1 MKTFNCSINQYIE
14 ADSEEE
20 AIEIFCD
27 RVELL
32 KLSIKDVDCFEHHV
46 LEDEEKDM

>member
-14 ADSEEE
+14 AETEEE

-27 RVELL
+27 RIEHL
-32 KLSIKDVDCFEHHV
+32 KLSAEVQCFEYEK
-46 LEDEEKDM
+46 LDNDEAW

>member
-1 MKTFNCSINQYIE
+1 MKTFNCSINKYIE

-27 RVELL
+27 MIEHL
-32 KLSIKDVDCFEHHV
+32 KLSAEVQCFEHTNIGGV
-46 LEDEEKDM
+46 EFLSK

>member
-14 ADSEEE
+14 AETEEE

-27 RVELL
+27 RIENL
-32 KLSIKDVDCFEHHV
+32 KLSSEVQVFEYNEPDVFE
-46 LEDEEKDM
+46 